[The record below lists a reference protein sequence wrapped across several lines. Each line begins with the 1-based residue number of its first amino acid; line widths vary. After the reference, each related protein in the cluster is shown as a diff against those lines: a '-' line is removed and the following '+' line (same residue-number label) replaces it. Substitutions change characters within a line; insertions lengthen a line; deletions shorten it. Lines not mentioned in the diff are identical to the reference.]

1 MIGESYSAAAQAHMM
16 AYMSLAWGVGAILGP
31 AVGGALSQPC
41 AAPGGSGGTTSGQG
55 SAAGVCGPGGL
66 LLER

>member
-1 MIGESYSAAAQAHMM
+1 MIGESYSADAQAHMM

-41 AAPGGSGGTTSGQG
+41 AGPSSSGGQG

-66 LLER
+66 LVER